1 MTSSISTA
9 EEKERLVLM
18 PLQGSGVEAK
28 YKPMMESSI
37 AEGLF
42 DRYEVLYGRNVEVKI
57 KEIYKKLSEE
67 TAAGQECD
75 DTKCMQEIGIEFQAE
90 LVATIKVVKNPQ
102 GYFLALNIINIYDNK
117 LVLSESEPCEGCNEF
132 QVIRIL
138 KQMAGGTSKSE
149 EEKIKKAEE
158 ERKIAERKRARE
170 DEHRKAA
177 AKKKRREEDKRL
189 AEQKRLEEE
198 KRREQETKQTSKA
211 PAKGMVFIKGG
222 CFDMGDTFGDGQKN
236 EKPVH
241 KVCVNDFYLGE
252 YEVTQR
258 EWEQIMGNNPSHFK
272 NCGGD
277 CPVEYVS
284 WNDVQ
289 QYIRKLNDKT
299 GMKYRLPTEAEW
311 EYAARSGGRKEKYA
325 GTSNKSD
332 LVDHAWYRDNSG
344 KKTHPLKTKKPN
356 SLGLYDMSGNVW
368 EWVSDWYD
376 KNYYKNSPKDNPK
389 GPASGV
395 YKILRGGSWFD
406 IPRDLR
412 ATGRVRLRPGVRITN
427 FGFRIAQD

>member
-1 MTSSISTA
+1 MRPRNFLDLIIAIIFLIQMTSSISTA

-90 LVATIKVVKNPQ
+90 LVATIRVVKNPQ

-117 LVLSESEPCEGCNEF
+117 LAMSKSEPCEGCNEF
-132 QVIRIL
+132 QVIKIL
-138 KQMAGGTSKSE
+138 KQMAGGKATPSLVDTPKPQTDE
-149 EEKIKKAEE
+149 NPQLVQKAKVKIKEKEPE
-158 ERKIAERKRARE
+158 SR
-170 DEHRKAA
+170 
-177 AKKKRREEDKRL
+177 
-189 AEQKRLEEE
+189 QKQR
-198 KRREQETKQTSKA
+198 SKE

-222 CFDMGDTFGDGQKN
+222 CFDMGDTFGDGEKD

-241 KVCVNDFYLGE
+241 EVCVDDFYLGE
-252 YEVTQR
+252 HEVTQG
-258 EWEQIMGNNPSHFK
+258 EWQDVMGNNPSSYK
-272 NCGGD
+272 DCGGE
-277 CPVEYVS
+277 CPVESVT

-289 QYIRKLNDKT
+289 QYIRKLNRKT
-299 GMKYRLPTEAEW
+299 GIKYRLPTEAEW
-311 EYAARSGGRKEKYA
+311 EYAARSGGKKEKWA
-325 GTSNKSD
+325 GTSNKSE
-332 LVDHAWYRDNSG
+332 LGNYAWFRDNSG
-344 KKTHPLKTKKPN
+344 EGFFTSGKTYPVGTKKAN
-356 SLGLYDMSGNVW
+356 SMGLYDMSGNVR

-376 KNYYKNSPKDNPK
+376 EKYYSNSSRNNPE
-389 GPASGV
+389 GPNSGT
-395 YKILRGGSWFD
+395 YKVLRGGSWSD
-406 IPRDLR
+406 SPGSLR
-412 ATGRVRLRPGVRITN
+412 ATYRFWGRPDTRGYGL
-427 FGFRIAQD
+427 GFRIAQD